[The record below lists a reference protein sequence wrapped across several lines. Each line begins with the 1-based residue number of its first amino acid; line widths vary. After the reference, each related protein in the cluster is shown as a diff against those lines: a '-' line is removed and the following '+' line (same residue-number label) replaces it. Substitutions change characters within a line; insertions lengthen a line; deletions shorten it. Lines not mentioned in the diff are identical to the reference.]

1 MVTDTISDFLTRIR
15 NATLIKS
22 QRVSVPNTKSNL
34 QIAQLLQYEGFIDSC
49 QLQDTE
55 LIIQLKYQGR
65 EQKSCIT
72 NLKRLSKPGRRI
84 YAKSKDLPRVLGG
97 MGILILSTSSG
108 LITDRQ
114 ARAAK
119 IGGELICSVW

>member
-1 MVTDTISDFLTRIR
+1 MVTDTTSDFLTRLR

-22 QRVSVPNTKSNL
+22 QRVSVPFTKSNIM
-34 QIAQLLQYEGFIDSC
+34 IAMILEKEGFIESC
-49 QLQDTE
+49 QKQDTE
-55 LIIQLKYQGR
+55 VIIKLKYQGR

-84 YAKSKDLPRVLGG
+84 YCNAKDLPKVLGG

-114 ARAAK
+114 ARLSK
-119 IGGELICSVW
+119 TGGELVCSIW

>member
-1 MVTDTISDFLTRIR
+1 MVTDTTSDFLTRIR

-22 QRVSVPNTKSNL
+22 QRVSVPFTKSNIML
-34 QIAQLLQYEGFIDSC
+34 AMILETEGFIESWEK
-49 QLQDTE
+49 QDIE
-55 LIIQLKYQGR
+55 VIIKLKYQGR
-65 EQKSCIT
+65 EKKPCIT

-84 YAKSKDLPRVLGG
+84 YCNAKDLPKVLGG

-114 ARAAK
+114 ARLRK
-119 IGGELICSVW
+119 MGGELVCSIW